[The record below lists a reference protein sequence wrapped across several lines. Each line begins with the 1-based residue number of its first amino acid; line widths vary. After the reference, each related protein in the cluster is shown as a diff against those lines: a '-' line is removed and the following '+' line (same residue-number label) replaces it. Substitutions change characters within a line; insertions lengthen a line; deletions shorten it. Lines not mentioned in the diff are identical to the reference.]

1 MGVCNTIGIKA
12 FPEQGSF
19 KDKAVSV
26 CFNYNTSCR
35 VYGKVVRDDVE
46 EPFITIIE
54 LVDGRYVLAN
64 ECQYSSLPAM
74 KE

>member
-1 MGVCNTIGIKA
+1 MMGTHENIGIEA
-12 FPEQGSF
+12 FPKQGSF

-26 CFNYNTSCR
+26 CFHYDTSCR

-54 LVDGRYVLAN
+54 LVDGRYVLAS
-64 ECQYSSLPAM
+64 ECQYS
-74 KE
+74 